1 MTKDKTRHLRSL
13 QKTLHYFL
21 QLNSK
26 NFVAEKDLFRQEKAL
41 KDLMAIE
48 HSQDI
53 RVKGPT
59 NPALLTQGYLTD
71 GHVVSL
77 VLENVFRQTLEIAKS
92 NSKIKLMYKI
102 VQDTKSDSAGID
114 SHSILM
120 FMIKFT
126 ASKSSPLW

>member
-1 MTKDKTRHLRSL
+1 MVDQIQSPTQEIEEIIRTKGIFISKYDIMTKDKTRHLRSL

-26 NFVAEKDLFRQEKAL
+26 KFVAEKDLFRPEKAL
-41 KDLMAIE
+41 TDLMAIE

-59 NPALLTQGYLTD
+59 NSALLTQGFLTD

-77 VLENVFRQTLEIAKS
+77 VLENVFRQTLQIAKS
-92 NSKIKLMYKI
+92 NSKIKLVYKI
-102 VQDTKSDSAGID
+102 V
-114 SHSILM
+114 
-120 FMIKFT
+120 
-126 ASKSSPLW
+126 